1 MDLDD
6 AVRLPTRE
14 LPSSDQPPI
23 DTLQLTHA
31 RTNVILRPHT
41 PIASRF
47 DSTPL
52 TPTINPG
59 IDRTRKR
66 TSITRLEHTLLRKSE
81 LTGRSQGTARQN
93 RDHAVA

>member
-23 DTLQLTHA
+23 DTLQLTHT
-31 RTNVILRPHT
+31 RTDVILSFHT
-41 PIASRF
+41 PISHSLN
-47 DSTPL
+47 STSL
-52 TPTINPG
+52 VSA
-59 IDRTRKR
+59 IDPRVNDARER
-66 TSITRLEHTLLRKSE
+66 ARIPRLEHTLLRKSE